1 MTLVRKRRFNR
12 TAMIP
17 ASPNLLIIDDD
28 PDVLLAARL
37 LLKRHYP
44 QIKSENDPYR
54 LNRVLKQDHYHV
66 VLLDMNFKAGASNG
80 AEGIR
85 WMKKILRQ
93 SPRTHVIL
101 MTAYGDIEL
110 AVRAMKE
117 GASDFVVKPW
127 KNDRLLESI
136 KAALECP
143 KDDVEIEEEEAQ
155 GSSGREFNI
164 IGRSPAMQRVF
175 ETVEKVG
182 RTDANVLILGENGT
196 GKELIAK
203 ALHQASP
210 RRDDVFVNV
219 DLGAI
224 PESLFESELFGH
236 KKGAFT
242 DARED
247 RPGRFEHAHNGTLF
261 LDEIGNLS
269 MPLQAKL
276 LTALQARE
284 IVRVGTNQSISVDI
298 RLVCATNMPLYKMV
312 GESTFRQDLLYR
324 INTVELKLPPLRER
338 VEDIQLLAEYY
349 LDIYAAKYNKGE
361 MEIAADTTKK
371 LQRYHWPGNIRELQH
386 SLERAVIMSDS
397 RTLHPHDFMLQAVET
412 IPIHA
417 EEPDNLNL
425 EEVEKNAIRDA
436 ILKHNGNLSRAAKEL
451 GLGRTTLY
459 RKLSKYG
466 L

>member
-1 MTLVRKRRFNR
+1 
-12 TAMIP
+12 MIP
-17 ASPNLLIIDDD
+17 VTPNLLIIDDD
-28 PDVLLAARL
+28 PDVLLAAKL

-44 QIKSENDPYR
+44 QIKTENDPYR
-54 LNRVLKQDHYHV
+54 LNRILKQDHYHV
-66 VLLDMNFKAGASNG
+66 VLLDMNFRAGASNG
-80 AEGIR
+80 AEGLR
-85 WMKKILRQ
+85 WMRKILRQ
-93 SPRTHVIL
+93 SPRSHVIL

-127 KNDRLLESI
+127 KNDRLLESV
-136 KAALECP
+136 KAALEDP
-143 KDDVEIEEEEAQ
+143 KDDVEAEGEGGTGEKKADF
-155 GSSGREFNI
+155 GKI
-164 IGRSPAMQRVF
+164 IGRSAAMQQVF
-175 ETVEKVG
+175 ETIEKVG
-182 RTDANVLILGENGT
+182 RTDVNVLILGENGT
-196 GKELIAK
+196 GKELIAR

-210 RRDDVFVNV
+210 RQDEVFVNV

-247 RPGRFEHAHNGTLF
+247 RAGRFEHAQNGTLF

-276 LTALQARE
+276 LTALQSRE
-284 IVRVGTNQSISVDI
+284 IVRVGTNQPIPVDI

-312 GESTFRQDLLYR
+312 GDHRFRQDLLYR

-338 VEDIQLLAEYY
+338 NGDIQPLAEHY
-349 LDIYAAKYNKGE
+349 LDLYAAKYNKGE
-361 MEIAADTTKK
+361 MELAADTVRK
-371 LQRYHWPGNIRELQH
+371 LQRYQWPGNIRELQH
-386 SLERAVIMSDS
+386 AMERAVIMSDA
-397 RTLHPHDFMLQAVET
+397 RVLHPRDFMLQPVET
-412 IPIHA
+412 PVSV
-417 EEPDNLNL
+417 EEPDNYNL
-425 EEVEKNAIRDA
+425 EEREKSAIRDA